1 MLKTPQPSGE
11 YMRKLVMDENAQYFI
26 LALYWFMSNP
36 ISGKNKE
43 NTMTTIAKSLFFY
56 SHIGSFL
63 YIFCLSCSWIRS

>member
-36 ISGKNKE
+36 ISGKNKKKHY
-43 NTMTTIAKSLFFY
+43 AQPSLKAY
-56 SHIGSFL
+56 SFI
-63 YIFCLSCSWIRS
+63 